1 MTKKVFSEV
10 RGNFKGSTVT
20 HWTTENMQ
28 HCSYIQG
35 NFPLD
40 IVTAAKES
48 LEVSYT
54 DYSGDESFYYD
65 AEGLLAGGVT
75 VKVWGLHLSE
85 GKYYWTGDTKVVE
98 MTLNITIGA

>member
-1 MTKKVFSEV
+1 MTKKVFSQAKV
-10 RGNFKGSTVT
+10 SFKGSTVT

-48 LEVSYT
+48 FEVTYT
-54 DYSGDESFYYD
+54 NRDGWEEGYYD
-65 AEGLLAGGVT
+65 AEGLLAGVVT
-75 VKVWGLHLSE
+75 VKVYGLHLND